1 MSDNTE
7 YTVDTTPRDPQVDG
21 KRPCLIMV
29 RGDFIG
35 QVYELVKDVTWL
47 GRSDAA
53 DLVISDTSIS
63 RKHAMVVLRADG
75 FYLSD
80 LESTNGTQLN
90 RKDVTTACLLQEGDK
105 VAVGNVVFKFSY
117 QDEDDTLYHKM
128 LRNMAVKDGLTRIYN
143 KRFFDEAVVKEFDYN
158 RRNKT
163 GLSLVMFDIDN
174 FKQVND
180 TWGHPAGDSILR
192 QLAELIEH
200 EARGYDVFA
209 RVGGEEFVFLMRSA
223 SRDSAP
229 ALAERIRRVTADEI
243 FKYESLE
250 LRITVSLGVSHCS
263 GGDEFAS
270 AEAFI
275 AAADEK
281 LYQAKGAGR
290 NRVAY

>member
-7 YTVDTTPRDPQVDG
+7 YTVDTTPEDPQVHG

-35 QVYELVKDVTWL
+35 QVYELIKDVTRL
-47 GRSDAA
+47 GRSDGV
-53 DLVISDTSIS
+53 DLVVADTSIS
-63 RKHAMVVLRADG
+63 RKHAMIVQRTDG

-80 LESTNGTQLN
+80 LDSTNGTHLN
-90 RKDVTTACLLQEGDK
+90 RENITTACLLHEGDK
-105 VAVGNVVFKFSY
+105 IALGNVVFKFSY

-158 RRNKT
+158 RRNKA
-163 GLSLVMFDIDN
+163 GMALVMFDIDN

-180 TWGHPAGDSILR
+180 TWGHLAGDAILK
-192 QLAELIEH
+192 QLAALIED

-209 RVGGEEFVFLMRSA
+209 RIGGEEFVFLMRSA
-223 SRDSAP
+223 SREAAA
-229 ALAERIRRVTADEI
+229 ALAERVRHVIADHT
-243 FKYESLE
+243 FKYEDLA
-250 LRITVSLGVSHCS
+250 LRVTVSLGVSYWL
-263 GGDEFAS
+263 GGDEFTS
-270 AEAFI
+270 AEAFV
-275 AAADEK
+275 ADADQK

-290 NRVAY
+290 NQVVF